1 VREGRWEGRKEGM
14 KEGRKKGRE
23 EGGKDGTFGNTIRG
37 GGNCSVETRQQQSYK
52 IAVLSI

>member
-1 VREGRWEGRKEGM
+1 MREGRWEGRKEGM